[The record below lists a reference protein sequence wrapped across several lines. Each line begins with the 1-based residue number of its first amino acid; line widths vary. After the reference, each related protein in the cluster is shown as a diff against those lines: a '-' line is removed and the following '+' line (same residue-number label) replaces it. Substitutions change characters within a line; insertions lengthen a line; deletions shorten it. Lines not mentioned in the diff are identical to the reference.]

1 MHELAEFAI
10 TAHGGLV
17 RWKTLMTN
25 LVGAHRVHWNAFV
38 KKMGDDQLIDAIGKV
53 RRTKR
58 KSSARQFKCW

>member
-10 TAHGGLV
+10 KAHGGLV
-17 RWKTLMTN
+17 RWKAFMTN

-38 KKMGDDQLIDAIGKV
+38 KKMGDDQLIDAIGEV

-58 KSSARQFKCW
+58 KSPARQFK